1 MQSTHSERGCTSENH
16 RKSVVCYR
24 CVAYYGALRSDEKS
38 MNSIAGCKIPRF
50 LFMLHKEKAL
60 FVPLWRGAVALF
72 PPLDTLAL

>member
-16 RKSVVCYR
+16 RKSAVCHGR
-24 CVAYYGALRSDEKS
+24 VACHGALRSDKES

-72 PPLDTLAL
+72 PPLDTLLL